1 MVDFRRWKDADPF
14 PVVLLCQE
22 DMWNAFYYPFLF
34 SLFTSLHCKSNKGQT
49 YDSYLHA
56 YYIQVAFGL
65 KSVNSQE
72 GFNEGIKT

>member
-14 PVVLLCQE
+14 PVVPLCQE
-22 DMWNAFYYPFLF
+22 DMWNAFYKAFLF
-34 SLFTSLHCKSNKGQT
+34 SLFNSLHCKSDKGQT

-65 KSVNSQE
+65 KSVNSQD
-72 GFNEGIKT
+72 GFNERIKT